1 MDFVLVESWCQYWV
15 RGGVGW
21 PFSRILY
28 VFGQSVTFDVAVN
41 ILLQQVAAVPSK
53 DST

>member
-1 MDFVLVESWCQYWV
+1 MDFVLSGKLVSILGQG
-15 RGGVGW
+15 RGRLA
-21 PFSRILY
+21 FFQILY